1 MVYKRGY
8 ISVFKQSSPPIDL
21 CSYVASIMEYLQV
34 NDPHNM
40 KKDPV

>member
-1 MVYKRGY
+1 MVYKRCY